1 MIYSSNIIKKKKKK
15 LTNQMNILILQV
27 SDLTILVCAE
37 KIFFYMDIGVPLIM
51 FLILG
56 YVNLNDSNKTH
67 I

>member
-1 MIYSSNIIKKKKKK
+1 
-15 LTNQMNILILQV
+15 MNILILQV